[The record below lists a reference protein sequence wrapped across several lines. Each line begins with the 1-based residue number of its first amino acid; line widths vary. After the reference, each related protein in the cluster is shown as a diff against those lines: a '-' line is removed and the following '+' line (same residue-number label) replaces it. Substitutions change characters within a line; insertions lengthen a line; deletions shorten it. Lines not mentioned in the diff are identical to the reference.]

1 MALLSGSA
9 FLLFAGGVNAL
20 ILPVRGEIEG
30 FTAASLGLL
39 GTGWAIGYVAG
50 CLRTP
55 ALVAK
60 VGHIRAF
67 GVMCALAAITV
78 LLSLLVMTP
87 WVWVPLRGIS
97 GFCFAGAAMI
107 VESWLNERVD
117 AGSRGRVFG
126 VYTMVNLAATTAGQM
141 VVDMRTLESVL
152 FFDGANTVRP
162 SDGGTGINTSQFLL
176 PLGNLLVTGGIGP
189 HQGMAIWAHQA
200 EPDTRGPSVGY
211 HVPQAGRT
219 GYPTGAPIS
228 LLIHETLE
236 TPTIVNGVSFIV
248 RPLGGAAISGR
259 LIFAFDDVLTFTPDE
274 PLEPDTTYEV
284 VLPADGIRDAAGNG
298 MVGYSF
304 AFSTGR
310 ASPAIY
316 RRS

>member
-1 MALLSGSA
+1 MFRSLLPLLALLSGSA

-30 FTAASLGLL
+30 FTATSLGLL

-107 VESWLNERVD
+107 VESWLGERSD
-117 AGSRGRVFG
+117 ATTRGRIFG
-126 VYTMVNLAATTAGQM
+126 VYSMVTLAATMIGQM
-141 VVDMRTLESVL
+141 VLPLADSASFL
-152 FFDGANTVRP
+152 FFIIGAMFYCMALVPTAM
-162 SDGGTGINTSQFLL
+162 TS
-176 PLGNLLVTGGIGP
+176 
-189 HQGMAIWAHQA
+189 
-200 EPDTRGPSVGY
+200 S
-211 HVPQAGRT
+211 
-219 GYPTGAPIS
+219 
-228 LLIHETLE
+228 
-236 TPTIVNGVSFIV
+236 
-248 RPLGGAAISGR
+248 
-259 LIFAFDDVLTFTPDE
+259 
-274 PLEPDTTYEV
+274 
-284 VLPADGIRDAAGNG
+284 
-298 MVGYSF
+298 
-304 AFSTGR
+304 
-310 ASPAIY
+310 ASPAPV
-316 RRS
+316 ST